1 MIVTPSFPPIAP
13 PLCASLL
20 EDEISHLTP
29 LLGAGRG
36 ALALYSFRGCD
47 CPTLMEEVARLRE
60 QAFRGVGGG
69 TGREKDV
76 DADDM
81 NPSGYRQLV
90 AWDAAHHRVVGG
102 YRYIVGAECDRRCI
116 STSHYFRFA
125 PRFERDFLPHAIE
138 LGRSFAVRDGGA
150 SSLFAMQSLWRG
162 LGHIVARCEGVKY
175 LFGKV
180 TIPPAYDAEARRL
193 LLLFLHKFHP
203 ARERL
208 LVARRAFVPPLG
220 DDPFTI
226 LGYEENYALL
236 EHLLRRHGERIPPM
250 IHAYMR
256 LSREMQTF
264 DAMVNPDFGNAV
276 EVAILLPVE
285 AIIPTKRE
293 EYIR

>member
-1 MIVTPSFPPIAP
+1 MTPSSVPIS
-13 PLCASLL
+13 PLCDTSLL
-20 EDEISHLTP
+20 ADEISRLTP

-47 CPTLMEEVARLRE
+47 CPALMGEVAHLRE
-60 QAFRGVGGG
+60 LAFRSVGGG

-76 DADDM
+76 DEDDM
-81 NPSGYRQLV
+81 NPRGYRQLV
-90 AWDAAHHRVVGG
+90 AWDAVHLRVVGG
-102 YRYIVGAECDRRCI
+102 YRYIVGAECNRRCI
-116 STSHYFRFA
+116 STSHYFRFM
-125 PRFERDFLPHAIE
+125 PRFEYDFLPHAIE

-203 ARERL
+203 ASEPL
-208 LVARRAFVPPLG
+208 LVARRVFAPPLG
-220 DDPFTI
+220 DDPFTVI
-226 LGYEENYALL
+226 GYEENYALL
-236 EHLLRRHGERIPPM
+236 EHLLRHHGERIPPM

-256 LSREMQTF
+256 LSRQMQTF

>member
-1 MIVTPSFPPIAP
+1 MTPSFPPIAP

-20 EDEISHLTP
+20 EDEISRLTP

-47 CPTLMEEVARLRE
+47 CPALMEEVARLRE

-69 TGREKDV
+69 TGRV
-76 DADDM
+76 LDM
-81 NPSGYRQLV
+81 DSNDTNPGGYRQLV

-116 STSHYFRFA
+116 STLHYFDFS
-125 PRFERDFLPHAIE
+125 PRFERDFLPHSIE
-138 LGRSFAVRDGGA
+138 LGRSFAVRDAGA
-150 SSLFAMQSLWRG
+150 SSLFAMQSLWQG
-162 LGHIVARCEGVKY
+162 LGRIVARCEGVKY

-180 TIPPAYDAEARRL
+180 TIPPTYDAEARRL
-193 LLLFLHKFHP
+193 LLLFLRRFFP

-208 LVARRAFVPPLG
+208 LVARNVFVPPSG
-220 DDPFTI
+220 DDPFTEVI
-226 LGYEENYALL
+226 YEDNYALL

-256 LSREMQTF
+256 LSRQMQTF

-276 EVAILLPVE
+276 EVAILLPVDSIVSARRE
-285 AIIPTKRE
+285 A
-293 EYIR
+293 YIR